1 MDLLIIVL
9 RGVKLQKEKE
19 VKLSL
24 AVLASGIMSFCGVLI
39 ETAMS
44 VTFPTLMSE
53 FNVSTASIQWITTI
67 YLLVISI
74 TVPLS
79 SYLIKKFPLRYLFIF
94 ANIMFFVGLLSDML
108 APSFG
113 VLLLGRFFQ
122 GLATGIALPLMFH
135 IILTYAPLHKRGT
148 MIGLGFLITS
158 VAPAIGPTY
167 GGILSTNYSWHA
179 IFLLLIP
186 IVVLS
191 LIIGVWAIPKI
202 PVKTEEKLDWLGL
215 IGITL
220 VFSGA
225 LCFLSNLET
234 LWSLGYLVITVI
246 GGLIFYRASKQNPSP
261 LIQLTLLRNRQFKLF
276 LFAFLI
282 CQMMLLGISFIV
294 PNYIQ
299 IVKNGSAF
307 ESGLV
312 MIPGAITGAI
322 LAPISGKIHD
332 LYGAKRPILIGII
345 ITMIGWGMLST
356 FLGTIGSL
364 GIVCGHIFYM
374 IGIGLCY
381 SNLMTVGMNQVSKT
395 LQNDGNAIFNTLQ
408 QFAGA
413 VATAVVAVIINVVQK
428 NSHLPLQAATTLGSK
443 LAMFFILALMCIA
456 FIGCLRI
463 FSKSTQ
469 S

>member
-1 MDLLIIVL
+1 M
-9 RGVKLQKEKE
+9 QKEKE

-79 SYLIKKFPLRYLFIF
+79 SYLIKKFPLRYLFVF
-94 ANIMFFVGLLSDML
+94 ANLMFFIGLLSDMM

-113 VLLLGRFFQ
+113 ILLLGRFFQ

-167 GGILSTNYSWHA
+167 GGILATQYSWHA

-186 IVVLS
+186 IIIFS
-191 LIIGVWAIPKI
+191 LVTGLFAIPKI
-202 PVKTEEKLDWLGL
+202 SVQTQDQLDWWGL

-234 LWSLGYLVITVI
+234 FWSIGYLAVTLV
-246 GGLIFYRASKQNPSP
+246 GGIIFYLSSKRNPTP
-261 LIQLTLLRNRQFKLF
+261 LIQLALLRNREFKLF

-312 MIPGAITGAI
+312 MIPGAVTGAL

-332 LYGAKRPILIGII
+332 LYGAKRPILIGIA
-345 ITMIGWGMLST
+345 ITMIGWGMLSI
-356 FLGTIGSL
+356 FLGTIGAV
-364 GIVCGHIFYM
+364 GIVCGHVFYM

-381 SNLMTVGMNQVSKT
+381 SNLMTVGMNQVSKVF
-395 LQNDGNAIFNTLQ
+395 QNDGNAIFNTLQ

-413 VATAVVAVIINVVQK
+413 VATAVVAVIINFVQK
-428 NSHLPLQAATTLGSK
+428 NSQLPLQNATTLGSK
-443 LAMFFILALMCIA
+443 FAMFFILALMGIA
-456 FIGCLRI
+456 FVGCLRV
-463 FSKSTQ
+463 FLKKRTS
-469 S
+469 

>member
-1 MDLLIIVL
+1 M
-9 RGVKLQKEKE
+9 QKEKE
-19 VKLSL
+19 IKLSF

-44 VTFPTLMSE
+44 VTFPTLMNE

-79 SYLIKKFPLRYLFIF
+79 SYLIKKFQLRYLFAF
-94 ANIMFFVGLLSDML
+94 ANMMFFIGLVSDML

-113 VLLLGRFFQ
+113 ILLLGRFFQ

-135 IILTYAPLHKRGT
+135 IILTYAPLNKRGT

-167 GGILSTNYSWHA
+167 GGILATQYSWHT

-186 IVVLS
+186 IIIFS
-191 LIIGVWAIPKI
+191 LVIGLMAIPKI
-202 PVKTEEKLDWLGL
+202 AVQTQDKLDWWGL
-215 IGITL
+215 LGITL

-234 LWSLGYLVITVI
+234 PWTIGYLVITLV
-246 GGLIFYRASKQNPSP
+246 GGIIFYQSSKRNSSP
-261 LIQLTLLRNRQFKLF
+261 LIQLTLLKNREFTLF
-276 LFAFLI
+276 LFAFLV

-312 MIPGAITGAI
+312 MIPGAVTGAF

-332 LYGAKRPILIGII
+332 LYGGKRPVLIGII
-345 ITMIGWGMLST
+345 ITMIGWGMLSI
-356 FLGTIGSL
+356 FLGTIGPL

-381 SNLMTVGMNQVSKT
+381 SNLMTVGMNQVSKA

-413 VATAVVAVIINVVQK
+413 VATALVAVIINFVQK
-428 NSHLPLQAATTLGSK
+428 NSQLSLPSATTLGSK
-443 LAMFFILALMCIA
+443 FAMFVILALMALA
-456 FIGCLRI
+456 FIGCLRM
-463 FSKSTQ
+463 FLKKPTA
-469 S
+469 

>member
-1 MDLLIIVL
+1 M
-9 RGVKLQKEKE
+9 QKEKE
-19 VKLSL
+19 VKLGL

-53 FNVSTASIQWITTI
+53 FGVSTASIQWITTI
-67 YLLVISI
+67 YLLIISI

-79 SYLIKKFPLRYLFIF
+79 SYLIKKFPLRNLFVF
-94 ANIMFFVGLLSDML
+94 ANMMFFIGLISDMM
-108 APSFG
+108 APTFG
-113 VLLLGRFFQ
+113 ILLLGRFFQ

-135 IILTYAPLHKRGT
+135 IILTYAPLQKRGT

-167 GGILSTNYSWHA
+167 GGILATQYTWHT

-186 IVVLS
+186 IIIFSLVVGLS
-191 LIIGVWAIPKI
+191 AIPKMS
-202 PVKTEEKLDWLGL
+202 VETTDKLDWWGL

-234 LWSLGYLVITVI
+234 LWSICYLAITLV
-246 GGLIFYRASKQNPSP
+246 GGIIFYQSSKHTSSP
-261 LIQLTLLRNRQFKLF
+261 LIQLALLRNREFNLF

-282 CQMMLLGISFIV
+282 CQMMLLGISFII

-299 IVKNGSAF
+299 IVKNGTAF

-312 MIPGAITGAI
+312 MIPGAVTGAI

-332 LYGAKRPILIGII
+332 LYGAKRPIIIGIV
-345 ITMIGWGMLST
+345 ITMIGWGMLSLC
-356 FLGTIGSL
+356 LGAIGAV
-364 GIVCGHIFYM
+364 GIMCGHIFYM

-381 SNLMTVGMNQVSKT
+381 SNLMTVGMNQISKAF
-395 LQNDGNAIFNTLQ
+395 QNDGNAIFNTLQ

-413 VATAVVAVIINVVQK
+413 VATALVAVIINFVQK
-428 NSHLPLQAATTLGSK
+428 NSQLSLQSATTQGSK
-443 LAMFFILALMCIA
+443 IAMFFILVLMGVA

-463 FSKSTQ
+463 FSKS
-469 S
+469 SKS